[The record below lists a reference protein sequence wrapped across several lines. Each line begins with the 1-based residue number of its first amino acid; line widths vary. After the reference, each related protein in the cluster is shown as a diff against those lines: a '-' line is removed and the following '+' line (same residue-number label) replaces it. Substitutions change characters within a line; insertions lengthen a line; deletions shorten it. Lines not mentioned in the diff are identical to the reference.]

1 MNGRVLTGLIVFLVS
16 GAALSAQI
24 TPELLKKAEGGDA
37 VFQWVLGFR
46 YANGDGVIKDA
57 AEAVKWYRK
66 AAEQGD
72 ADAQNNLG
80 LMYDNGDGVIK
91 DAAEAVKWYRKAAEQ
106 GNASAQFNLGLMY
119 ANGDGVIKD
128 LVEAHAWFNVA
139 GANGVDGAKNKL
151 KIIEKNMTREQIA
164 EATKLAKERFERIN
178 AQNIHL

>member
-24 TPELLKKAEGGDA
+24 DPELLKKAEGGDA
-37 VFQWVLGFR
+37 F
-46 YANGDGVIKDA
+46 
-57 AEAVKWYRK
+57 
-66 AAEQGD
+66 
-72 ADAQNNLG
+72 AQYNLG
-80 LMYDNGDGVIK
+80 VMYDNGDGVIK

-106 GNASAQFNLGLMY
+106 GNADAQCNLGVMY
-119 ANGDGVIKD
+119 AKGDGVIKD

-139 GANGVDGAKNKL
+139 GANGVDGAKNNL

-178 AQNIHL
+178 ASNAKR